1 LSQSELTPSEES
13 LRVLDELPAF
23 RAMPE
28 DVRRVVGEAFEPVAY
43 DFGQVIVREG
53 DPADAFY
60 VVVSGP
66 ARVLKRAENGEEV
79 PLNLLGRGE
88 SFGEMSLL
96 TDSTRTAT
104 VRASGRVHALRLDR
118 DTFAEMVRWHPAVR
132 AQFERLS
139 DYRTIQDF
147 LRLHSA
153 FATLPV
159 DGLALIAASLE
170 PVDVEAGEIVVRE
183 GDPPGPMYVIEEGRL
198 RAFLERDGHRDD
210 INYLRK
216 GDSFGELSV
225 LEGRPRTASVEALTS
240 SRLLR
245 LTPELFA
252 KLLDEYPE
260 FRKRLEERA
269 VQLDSLPVA
278 RVPLDF
284 AEILPAETE
293 VALVGPDQVEE
304 IEAAPTGAEAA
315 EEFEA
320 KDYGPK
326 RRWWQRRRRFPHVYQ
341 LDEMDCGA
349 ACLGAVTRY
358 FGRPVSLP
366 RIRELVHTSIDGTS
380 LLGIARG
387 AEALGLDARTVRASK
402 SALDSL
408 PLPAIVHWEGN
419 HWVVLYE
426 VGESHVRVDDP
437 SLGLRKIDRA
447 EFDKKW
453 SGYAAL
459 ISPTPAFLELPKAQ
473 TNTAWLKPFL
483 RPHRG
488 LLWKAVGLA
497 LIAAGLEL
505 VVPIFT
511 QVVVDNAIPNE
522 NKELLL
528 VILLGMLGVLVVMVG
543 ATILQR
549 YIFAFVAVRI
559 DTESLDFLT
568 AKLLSL
574 PMSYFSTRR
583 TGDIERRL
591 SGVRE
596 LRQFFIESGVT
607 ALTAVT
613 QLAAALVLM
622 FVYSWQLALV
632 YIALAPLYALLMQFS
647 SSRLRPMFDSLEEA
661 FGRYG
666 SQQIDSI
673 RGIETVKASAAED
686 GMRQMMLTRF
696 SQIADKVFRSEFL
709 IMSYQ
714 GAIQMVTFLSL
725 ALFLFAGGLLVIN
738 GDLSLGRFVAFN
750 ALIALANGPVL
761 ILLSLW
767 DELQYGRIL
776 LDRLN
781 DVIEQEPEQ
790 GEDRSRL
797 QTVTTLEGAVR
808 LRNIGFR
815 YGGPEA
821 PAILEAIDLDVP
833 AGTTVAIVGRSGSG
847 KTTLVKC
854 LAGLLEPTEGR
865 IELDHVDLTTLD
877 YRSVRKHIGVV
888 LQESYLFDDTIG
900 RNIAFGDE
908 PEESRVIWASK
919 LANAHDFVQRLPLGY
934 DTRIGESGLRLS
946 GGQAQRIAIARAV
959 YNRPPILLLDEA
971 SSALDTESERL
982 VKQNLDELLNERTS
996 FVIAHRLSTVR
1007 DADLIVVLEKGRLV
1021 ERGTHAELLERRG
1034 LYHYLVSQQLES

>member
-1 LSQSELTPSEES
+1 MSEVAPSEES

-23 RAMPE
+23 RAMPD

-60 VVVSGP
+60 VVVSGS

-104 VRASGRVHALRLDR
+104 VRASSRVHALRLDKE
-118 DTFAEMVRWHPAVR
+118 TFTEMTRWHPAVR
-132 AQFERLS
+132 AQFERLA
-139 DYRTIQDF
+139 DYRTVQDF

-159 DGLALIAASLE
+159 DGLVLIAASLE
-170 PVDVEAGEIVVRE
+170 PVEVEAGEIVVRE

-225 LEGRPRTASVEALTS
+225 LEGRSRTASVEALTPC
-240 SRLLR
+240 RLLM
-245 LTPELFA
+245 LTPDLFA
-252 KLLDEYPE
+252 QLLDEYPE
-260 FRKRLEERA
+260 FRGRLEER
-269 VQLDSLPVA
+269 VGELDSLPVA

-293 VALVGPDQVEE
+293 IALVGPDQVEE
-304 IEAAPTGAEAA
+304 VIAAPAGVEAA
-315 EEFEA
+315 EELEEA
-320 KDYGPK
+320 APAKK
-326 RRWWQRRRRFPHVYQ
+326 RRWWQRRRYPHVYQ

-349 ACLGAVTRY
+349 ACLGALTRF
-358 FGRPVSLP
+358 FGHPVSLP
-366 RIRELVHTSIDGTS
+366 RIRELVHTSVDGTS

-402 SALDSL
+402 SNLDAL

-426 VGESHVRVDDP
+426 VGEQDVRVGDP
-437 SLGLRKIDRA
+437 ALGIRKIDRA
-447 EFDKKW
+447 EFEQKW
-453 SGYAAL
+453 TGYAAL
-459 ISPTPAFLELPKAQ
+459 ISPTPAFEELPPAQ
-473 TNTAWLKPFL
+473 ANLAWLKPFL
-483 RPHRG
+483 RPHKKV
-488 LLWKAVGLA
+488 LAQAFGLA
-497 LIAAGLEL
+497 LIAAALEL
-505 VVPIFT
+505 VIPIFT
-511 QVVVDNAIPNE
+511 QLVVDNAIPE
-522 NKELLL
+522 HDKELLVIVL
-528 VILLGMLGVLVVMVG
+528 VSMLGVLVILVG

-549 YIFAFVAVRI
+549 YILAFVAVRI

-574 PMSYFSTRR
+574 PMSYFTTRR

-591 SGVRE
+591 SGIRE
-596 LRQFFIESGVT
+596 LRQFFIESGVA
-607 ALTAVT
+607 ALTATT

-622 FVYSWQLALV
+622 FIYSWQLALV
-632 YIALAPLYALLMQFS
+632 YVALAPVYAVLMRFS

-673 RGIETVKASAAED
+673 RGIETVKAGAAEEA
-686 GMRQMMLTRF
+686 MRQTMLARF

-709 IMSYQ
+709 IMTYQ

-725 ALFLFAGGLLVIN
+725 ALFLFVGGVLVID

-750 ALIALANGPVL
+750 ALVALANGPVL

-767 DELQYGRIL
+767 DEAQYGRIL

-790 GEDRSRL
+790 GEDRSALRA
-797 QTVTTLEGAVR
+797 VPTLAGAVR
-808 LRNIGFR
+808 LRNVGFR

-821 PAILEAIDLDVP
+821 PAILGGIDLDVKP
-833 AGTTVAIVGRSGSG
+833 GTTVAIVGRSGSG

-900 RNIAFGDE
+900 RNIAFGEE
-908 PEESRVIWASK
+908 PDAARVVWASK

-934 DTRIGESGLRLS
+934 ETRIGESGLRLS

-982 VKQNLDELLNERTS
+982 VKQNLDELLRERTS

-1021 ERGTHAELLERRG
+1021 ERGSHAELIERRG
-1034 LYHYLVSQQLES
+1034 LYQYLVSQQLES